1 MSFLIIKEHYS
12 NSEATINHYINQVNV
27 LERSIEELSRELELS
42 EKEKK
47 ILQNNQATIMQ
58 E

>member
-1 MSFLIIKEHYS
+1 MSFLNIKEHYS

-42 EKEKK
+42 EKDKK